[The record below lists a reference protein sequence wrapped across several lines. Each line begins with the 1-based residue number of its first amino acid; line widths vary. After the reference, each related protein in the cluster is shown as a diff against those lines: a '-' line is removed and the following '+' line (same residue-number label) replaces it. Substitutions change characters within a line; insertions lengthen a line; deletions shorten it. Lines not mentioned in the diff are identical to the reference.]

1 MRIFPPR
8 EGGNTARPSPKATA
22 LPDFAAH
29 AWRLLRI
36 ALDFVTTY
44 LLPIPRSLKGVFRS
58 VINHINGREEKSR
71 PKQLEGLQFR
81 RPKFAG

>member
-1 MRIFPPR
+1 M
-8 EGGNTARPSPKATA
+8 
-22 LPDFAAH
+22 
-29 AWRLLRI
+29 RI

-58 VINHINGREEKSR
+58 IAGHIRGRKEKAR
-71 PKQLEGLQFR
+71 PKQLEGLPFR